1 MEKTAY
7 IGPPLAELYLTIIRD
22 ANPVFML
29 SLDLGIP
36 NGVPQFEIKL
46 PLPEGKATQTAK
58 VVREAL
64 AALLDEA
71 LAFMQSMGFS
81 RELQVQVY
89 AAALRCFESITA
101 EAEAEAAVPD
111 YAKDN
116 VVKVYEGTFPI
127 PQAFVNETQQR
138 VVTAATNVK
147 RVPEVRR
154 IELTKLPPPKVQ
166 PNEVEKLI
174 RMYRGR
180 SLQNQPH
187 RLYVMVYDQVGRPA
201 GVLPVQNQWKNT
213 LLKNSTMG
221 GNGRLVTPV
230 LGEGGKLYPKGHPV
244 NVEPTG
250 SHRAEVKDA
259 ETGALI
265 VKANQRDL
273 GLMVE

>member
-22 ANPVFML
+22 ANPVFVL

-36 NGVPQFEIKL
+36 NGMPQFEIKM
-46 PLPEGKATQTAK
+46 PLPDGKATQTAK

-64 AALLDEA
+64 GALLDEA
-71 LAFMQSMGFS
+71 LAFFQSMRYS
-81 RELQVQVY
+81 QELQVQMY
-89 AAALRCFESITA
+89 AAALQCFEGITT
-101 EAEAEAAVPD
+101 EAEAEAMVPD

-116 VVKVYEGTFPI
+116 VVRVYEGTFPI

-147 RVPEVRR
+147 RVPAVRR

-166 PNEVEKLI
+166 PNEIEKLI

-180 SLQNQPH
+180 SLENQPH
-187 RLYVMVYDQVGRPA
+187 RLYMMVYDQAGRPA

-213 LLKNSTMG
+213 LLKNSTMD
-221 GNGRLVTPV
+221 GRGQLAAPV

-244 NVEPTG
+244 KVDSADG
-250 SHRAEVKDA
+250 HRAEVKDA
-259 ETGALI
+259 ETGVLI
-265 VKANQRDL
+265 VKANRRDL
-273 GLMVE
+273 ELMVE